1 MGSCQLILFFPS
13 IHGKTAPDT
22 VYCPLS
28 QKFVSFRKIHFCKY
42 RLISDPPAGF
52 CRKFCI
58 DPCIGSTH
66 IPVKIGCI
74 KGTTDHDLWQF
85 LFFPVISS
93 HAGADRK
100 KKHNI
105 PHKNSLFFFIYIPQ
119 IILLVYY
126 IKAVSDCL
134 YAISTTHFPGQ
145 QYLFS
150 RIRDDKSDF
159 PEFSLHHF
167 LKPLRFHSIR
177 NRGIGIIKMC
187 QQHCLWFKPL

>member
-1 MGSCQLILFFPS
+1 MASKS
-13 IHGKTAPDT
+13 KKRTA
-22 VYCPLS
+22 L
-28 QKFVSFRKIHFCKY
+28 SFRKLFP
-42 RLISDPPAGF
+42 D
-52 CRKFCI
+52 
-58 DPCIGSTH
+58 
-66 IPVKIGCI
+66 
-74 KGTTDHDLWQF
+74 
-85 LFFPVISS
+85 LFFIFSDILCDHRCRLFYNYSFSPLFPLMQ
-93 HAGADRK
+93 AQTDKRK
-100 KKHNI
+100 KQYSTQKQ
-105 PHKNSLFFFIYIPQ
+105 SFFFIDIPQ

-167 LKPLRFHSIR
+167 LKPLCFHSIR

>member
-1 MGSCQLILFFPS
+1 MASKS
-13 IHGKTAPDT
+13 KKRTA
-22 VYCPLS
+22 L
-28 QKFVSFRKIHFCKY
+28 SFRKLFP
-42 RLISDPPAGF
+42 D
-52 CRKFCI
+52 
-58 DPCIGSTH
+58 
-66 IPVKIGCI
+66 
-74 KGTTDHDLWQF
+74 
-85 LFFPVISS
+85 LFFIFSDILCDHRCRLFYNYSFPRYFLSCRRRQI
-93 HAGADRK
+93 K
-100 KKHNI
+100 EKNNI

-119 IILLVYY
+119 IILVVYY

-150 RIRDDKSDF
+150 RIRYDKSDF